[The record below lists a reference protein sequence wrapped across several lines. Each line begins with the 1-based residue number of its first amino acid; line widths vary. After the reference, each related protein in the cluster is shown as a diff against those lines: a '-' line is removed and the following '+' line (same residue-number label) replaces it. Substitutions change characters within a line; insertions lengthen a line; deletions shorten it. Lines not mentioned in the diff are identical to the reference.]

1 MGDTGKMSYFNERG
15 EPKRAIITQHY
26 PLNSSYR
33 LSHIDNHFI
42 EKKRYIYFK
51 NLEIESREMKLT
63 QYKYNNRANYLN
75 ARIRTLQG
83 AKNYTRYN

>member
-1 MGDTGKMSYFNERG
+1 MSYFNERG
-15 EPKRAIITQHY
+15 EPKRTIITQHY
-26 PLNSSYR
+26 PLNSSDR

-42 EKKRYIYFK
+42 KKKDIYIYIYFK

-75 ARIRTLQG
+75 ARIRTLQC